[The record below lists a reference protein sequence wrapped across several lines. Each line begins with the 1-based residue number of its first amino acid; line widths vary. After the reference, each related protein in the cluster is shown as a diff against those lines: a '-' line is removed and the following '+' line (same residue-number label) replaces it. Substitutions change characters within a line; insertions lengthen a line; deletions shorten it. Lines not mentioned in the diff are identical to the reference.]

1 VTPMR
6 PMTPGEP
13 DGTAVP
19 SRDATVAMAA
29 AVLRRPDLWWSALG
43 ALRRLAVPGWWR
55 SRPYVPR
62 PDRRLWGFRMLTAYG
77 SVVADP
83 EPEDVISYL
92 EWCRSTSRPRPILS
106 RTRPAKGPPN
116 RLELPGSG

>member
-1 VTPMR
+1 VTPMTRGGPDR
-6 PMTPGEP
+6 PP
-13 DGTAVP
+13 AP
-19 SRDATVAMAA
+19 SRGASVAMAI

-77 SVVADP
+77 SADADP
-83 EPEDVISYL
+83 KPDDVISYL
-92 EWCRSTSRPRPILS
+92 EWCRSTSRHRPILP
-106 RTRPAKGPPN
+106 RTRPAESPPN
-116 RLELPGSG
+116 RLELPRSG